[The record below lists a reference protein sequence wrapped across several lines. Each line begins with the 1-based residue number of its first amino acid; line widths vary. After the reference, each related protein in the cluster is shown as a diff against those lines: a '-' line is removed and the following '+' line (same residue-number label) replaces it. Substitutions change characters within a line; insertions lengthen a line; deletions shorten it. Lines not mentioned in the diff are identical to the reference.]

1 MVELNHSICYKD
13 VLTSEWNSSKVLH
26 QGHMSLYFLGKWKDV
41 DACKTHKDENWA
53 LEVSWK
59 PWALNQK
66 KCISL
71 EKICVHNF
79 LLNTVQFSPVYPC
92 PPLQNQPWYWVIQ
105 MGKNLQKAVEN
116 SKWYLYIDGYW
127 QELN

>member
-1 MVELNHSICYKD
+1 MNDYKTKRKNKVPQRQNIYCFLIYKVFKINEKETTVPKRQWVIEKMVELNHSICYKD

-66 KCISL
+66 RMYFIGNS
-71 EKICVHNF
+71 CVHNF
-79 LLNTVQFSPVYPC
+79 LL
-92 PPLQNQPWYWVIQ
+92 IQ
-105 MGKNLQKAVEN
+105 
-116 SKWYLYIDGYW
+116 
-127 QELN
+127 LN